1 MYNVLSLL
9 IGAIIAIML
18 AFNGELSKGLGNYFS
33 LVIIHLVGFTTIL
46 VLMFY
51 KKIKIS
57 FKNGLPLYL
66 YSAGAI
72 SVFTV
77 MFNNFSYAALGV
89 SIPIALGLLGQ
100 IITSLA
106 FDHYGFL
113 GMPKIHFN
121 KKKLIGL
128 LIIII
133 GISIMTFL

>member
-1 MYNVLSLL
+1 MYNFLSLL
-9 IGAIIAIML
+9 IGALVAIMV
-18 AFNGELSKGLGNYFS
+18 AFNGELSNKLGNYSS
-33 LVIIHLVGFTTIL
+33 LVIIHLIGFVIIL
-46 VLMFY
+46 GIMFY

-57 FKNGLPLYL
+57 FRNSLPLYL

-77 MFNNFSYAALGV
+77 MFNNLSYASLGV
-89 SIPIALGLLGQ
+89 SLPVALALLGQ
-100 IITSLA
+100 LIASLA

-113 GMPKIHFN
+113 GMPKLEFN
-121 KKKLIGL
+121 KKKFVGL